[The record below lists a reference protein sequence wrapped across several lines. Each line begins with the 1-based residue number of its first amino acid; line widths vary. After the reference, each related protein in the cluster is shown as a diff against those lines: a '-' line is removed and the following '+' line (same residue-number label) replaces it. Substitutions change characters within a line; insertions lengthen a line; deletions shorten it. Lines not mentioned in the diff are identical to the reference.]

1 MANPTS
7 GFQLSALPQ
16 PLSMPSNLGKFDVS
30 QTQQAYANAL
40 KNAQQTAL
48 LKPQTEA
55 AIAQAGYQKGLAE
68 QQGRLLAPEEEAL
81 VQEYRNKLTEGK
93 LKARG
98 AAALS
103 ALAPGAIGSAEQ
115 IAADQ
120 ASAQGAALQATKD
133 KGYEVVNIG
142 GMNYF
147 RTPDNKFT
155 PAWNAG
161 MLSRGSGDTQFE
173 FIGATTNDPL
183 TDQPRHKVRPYT
195 INAAGQK
202 IFGPV
207 TEVIAGSVPYQSA
220 AAPTGVSTPTPALPS
235 VAAPRLPQA
244 LGSFTAPAIQ
254 TMPQGGLINQVKTET
269 GLPLAVAGASAPQA
283 QVKPVV
289 IPAAPIVTASEP
301 LVKPIEEVPHTQGSF
316 GYQNK
321 DNQVIWAPG
330 KDANDSIKNAITKGI
345 PAVVDN
351 PNYGMSSREL
361 IDNNSKNR
369 AASRKEM
376 EGNALLISDLQRSR
390 DIIGRE
396 LNIGENITT
405 FSKIPLIGGIV
416 NDIRKLFQPDLIA
429 LDKLATQAGLGQ
441 AKGLVG
447 SRVAVQE
454 MQNIIG
460 ALGDAN
466 TPAPIRK
473 ELAMG
478 YLIGNQNQEDYL
490 RAKQKYYDA
499 YKITNGFDGKWDQYT
514 QDNPIGKGT
523 PGAGYTVNDNR
534 IPWDLYNILKNKGYT
549 NPNQTVADHPELLD
563 KKTGVFDYSKLDN
576 TGNAPWTSANPT
588 VKAAIVNPQN
598 PVSGPAANSGNA
610 PTSTMDLKSFI
621 ADYQTK
627 NPNATREE
635 TKSAWLKYQGK

>member
-16 PLSMPSNLGKFDVS
+16 PLSIPSNLGKFDVGE
-30 QTQQAYANAL
+30 TQQAYANAL

-48 LKPQTEA
+48 LAPQTQA

-68 QQGRLLAPEEEAL
+68 QQSRLLDPEEQAA
-81 VQEYRNKLTEGK
+81 VQELRNKRAEAA

-98 AAALS
+98 TS
-103 ALAPGAIGSAEQ
+103 ALTALPSGAIGSAEQ
-115 IAADQ
+115 LAIDQ
-120 ASAQGAALQATKD
+120 AAAQGATAQGMAEKGYRILDSGNGMKFIQTD
-133 KGYEVVNIG
+133 KGITSAY
-142 GMNYF
+142 
-147 RTPDNKFT
+147 P
-155 PAWNAG
+155 AG
-161 MLSRGSGDTQFE
+161 MLSHGSGDTLFDY
-173 FIGATTNDPL
+173 IGEALDDPN
-183 TDQPRHKVRPYT
+183 TGQKKVKVRPFT
-195 INAAGQK
+195 LNALGQK
-202 IFGPV
+202 IYSPI
-207 TEVIAGSVPYQSA
+207 TEVVAGSVSYQPTSA
-220 AAPTGVSTPTPALPS
+220 PNAISAPATTRPF
-235 VAAPRLPQA
+235 VAAPRLPQS

-254 TMPQGGLINQVKTET
+254 TIPQGGLINQVKTET
-269 GLPLAVAGASAPQA
+269 GLPLAAAGASAPQA
-283 QVKPVV
+283 QVTPAA
-289 IPAAPIVTASEP
+289 IPATPTAFAPEP
-301 LVKPIEEVPHTQGSF
+301 LIKPIEEVPHTQGSF

-330 KDANDSIKNAITKGI
+330 KDANDSIKNAIAKGI

-351 PNYGMSSREL
+351 PNYGLASKSL
-361 IDNNSKNR
+361 NANDLKNR
-369 AASRKEM
+369 EESRKEM
-376 EGNALLISDLQRSR
+376 QGSAIAKSDLQRSR
-390 DIIGRE
+390 DTIGRE

-416 NDIRKLFQPDLIA
+416 NDFRKLFQPDLIA

-466 TPAPIRK
+466 TPAPVRK
-473 ELAMG
+473 ELAMS

-490 RAKQKYYDA
+490 TAKQKYYDA
-499 YKITNGFDGKWDQYT
+499 YKITNGFDGKWEQYT

-523 PGAGYTVNDNR
+523 PGAGYSVNDNR

-549 NPNQTVADHPELLD
+549 NPNQTVADHPDLLD
-563 KKTGVFDYSKLDN
+563 KKTGNFDYNKLDN
-576 TGNAPWTSANPT
+576 TGNAPWTSGNPV

-598 PVSGPAANSGNA
+598 PVSGAAANSGNV
-610 PTSTMDLKSFI
+610 STAAMDAKAFI
-621 ADYQTK
+621 LDFKAK
-627 NPNATREE
+627 NPNAKEDEMRA
-635 TKSAWLKYQGK
+635 AWNKYQGK